1 MVDPETNF
9 ELTIEKL
16 VYGGEG
22 LGRAEGRVVLVPNVL
37 PGERVLVEPTTQKG
51 GLLRA
56 RVAEMRLSS
65 EARVEPGCEY
75 FGRCGGCHYQQAGYE
90 LQLEVKRSILR
101 ETLLRVGKIEAP
113 EQIATI
119 SGEPWGYRN
128 RAQFHVHNR
137 RIGYLEANSHRLCPI
152 TRCPIGSPRLNE
164 ALAALTGMMR
174 DARWPNFLRSI
185 EVFTNETETQL
196 NVLESERPVAKRFF
210 EWCAETIPGFVTGL
224 LDYSAAGF
232 TYRAAS
238 GSFFQVNR
246 FLIDDLARAAIGEA
260 TGATALDLYAGV
272 GLFSLPLAQ
281 RFGHVTSVES
291 GATAVRDLRFNA
303 GRAGSPVEIVQ
314 SATEDFLKKLEATPD
329 FVLADPP
336 RTGLGK
342 AVVARLA
349 ELKPRRITIVSCDP
363 ATLARDLPGL
373 LEAGYRIERLTLADL
388 FPQTFHIETVAEL
401 VAGI

>member
-1 MVDPETNF
+1 MVDTETNF
-9 ELTIEKL
+9 ELEIEKL

-22 LGRAEGRVVLVPNVL
+22 LGRADGRVVLVPNVL
-37 PGERVLVEPTTQKG
+37 PGERVRVEPFSQKG

-56 RVAEMRLSS
+56 KVAEVLTPS
-65 EARVEPGCEY
+65 EGRVEPACPY
-75 FGRCGGCHYQQAGYE
+75 FGRCGGCQYQHAAYE

-113 EQIATI
+113 AEIEVI

-128 RAQFHVHNR
+128 RSQFHVGAR
-137 RIGYLEANSHRLCPI
+137 GIGYLEAQSHRLCPI
-152 TRCPIGSPRLNE
+152 TRCPISSPRVNE
-164 ALAALTGMMR
+164 TLAALNEMMR

-210 EWCAETIPGFVTGL
+210 DWCAEKVPGFVPGL
-224 LDYSAAGF
+224 LDYPAAGF
-232 TYRAAS
+232 TYRAAT

-246 FLIDDLARAAIGEA
+246 FLIDDLVRAAIGDAAGES
-260 TGATALDLYAGV
+260 ALDLYAGV
-272 GLFSLPLAQ
+272 GLFSLPLAK
-281 RFGHVTSVES
+281 RFSHVTSVES
-291 GATAVRDLRFNA
+291 GATAVRDLHFNA
-303 GRAGSPVEIVQ
+303 GRASASIEIVH
-314 SATEDFLKKLEATPD
+314 SATEDFLKNQKSAPD

-349 ELKPRRITIVSCDP
+349 ELKPRRIVIVSCDP

-373 LEAGYRIERLTLADL
+373 LGAGYRIERLTMADL
-388 FPQTFHIETVAEL
+388 FPQTYHIETVAEL
-401 VAGI
+401 TNVG